1 MESFI
6 RRLFSRRTRSGLR
19 IDLYRLRAR
28 TKSQWVSKR
37 RLPPSSHLHFG
48 CGKRRIKGW
57 LNVDLIGSDVDIDL
71 GAPLPW
77 EDAVFEAVVSQQV
90 VEHLEIESEF
100 IPLLKELVRVC
111 RPGAEIWLS
120 CPDMEKVCRAYL
132 ADSGKQLLEDRQ
144 TRHDC
149 GWISGMPVSHIIN
162 VMFHQGNE
170 HKNLYDFPLM
180 KWLLERHGFNAVERV
195 NEPLF
200 LARFPEFP
208 PRNDDFHALYVKA
221 VRNTVGREA

>member
-1 MESFI
+1 MDSFI

-28 TKSQWVSKR
+28 TKSQWVSKQR
-37 RLPPSSHLHFG
+37 SPTSNRLHFG
-48 CGKRRIKGW
+48 CGGRKIKGW
-57 LNVDLIGSDVDIDL
+57 VNVDLMGSDVDIDL

-77 EDAVFEAVVSQQV
+77 GDRVFDAVVSQQV

-100 IPLLKELVRVC
+100 MPLLKELARVT

-120 CPDMEKVCRAYL
+120 CPDMEKICRAYL
-132 ADSGKQLLEDRQ
+132 ADGGKQLLNDRQ

-149 GWISGMPVSHIIN
+149 GWIPGMPVSHIIN

-180 KWLLERHGFNAVERV
+180 KWLLERHGFAEVERV
-195 NEPLF
+195 DEPSF
-200 LARFPEFP
+200 LTRFPEFP

-221 VRNTVGREA
+221 IRASSGEI

>member
-1 MESFI
+1 MRSFI

-28 TKSQWVSKR
+28 AKSQWASKR
-37 RLPPSSHLHFG
+37 TPSSNQLHFG
-48 CGKRRIKGW
+48 CGRRKIKGW
-57 LNVDLIGSDVDIDL
+57 VNVDLMGSDVDIDL
-71 GAPLPW
+71 GSPLPW
-77 EDAVFEAVVSQQV
+77 RDQVFDAVVSQQV

-100 IPLLKELVRVC
+100 MPLLKELARVS

-132 ADSGKQLLEDRQ
+132 SDGGKQLLDDRQ
-144 TRHDC
+144 TRHDV
-149 GWISGMPVSHIIN
+149 GWIAGMPVSHVIN

-180 KWLLERHGFNAVERV
+180 KWLLERHGFTAVERV
-195 NEPLF
+195 NEAIF
-200 LARFPEFP
+200 LTRFPEFP
-208 PRNDDFHALYVKA
+208 ARNDDFHALYVKA
-221 VRNTVGREA
+221 LRGQTHGS